1 MTQTPRQ
8 MRARARQQAEPP
20 QVRPE
25 RPARRRRPAQ
35 RPPRRPGLSRSAL
48 LAGLIVVFVAGLF
61 AAPFAQYYLGPR
73 LAELSGIADLAT
85 GRGDP
90 IDFSRLR
97 DVEQRTEQL
106 SNAIESVALAEGP
119 DDARVAALEN
129 EVGLLREDLK
139 GLSALTERT
148 ASLESSSA
156 NLSTLEARLSTLEA
170 QQRDQPG
177 DIAAMSDRLASVDET
192 LAAVRAESAQLA
204 DTVDSLQ
211 VKLAQDLKAAIALVE
226 ERLAALERT
235 RTQDGALE
243 GTVEG
248 LQSRTSALEAALDK
262 SVGRSALVV
271 SLGGLRAAAQSGR
284 PFGTELQTV
293 RALSVSLEAPQL
305 IDPLERLS
313 GIAETGLPTLV
324 GLQRSFGALAGRA
337 SRGAGADDDTWVGL
351 TVDRVT
357 SLVTVRRT
365 GQLAGDSAEA
375 IVARTEGLLQEGDL
389 SRAVAEADGLA
400 GQSPEVDAWLQR
412 AHVRLDAERAL
423 DDLSRLVL
431 SIGGAG

>member
-8 MRARARQQAEPP
+8 MRARARQQAEAPP
-20 QVRPE
+20 AQAE
-25 RPARRRRPAQ
+25 RPARRRRPSQ

-73 LAELSGIADLAT
+73 LAELSGITDLAA

-90 IDFSRLR
+90 VDFSRLR
-97 DVEQRTEQL
+97 DIEQRTQQL
-106 SNAIESVALAEGP
+106 SNEIQSVARADRP

-129 EVGLLREDLK
+129 EIGLLREDLK

-156 NLSTLEARLSTLEA
+156 ILSTLDARLATLEA
-170 QQRDQPG
+170 QQGDRPD
-177 DIAAMSDRLASVDET
+177 DIAAISDRLASVDET
-192 LAAVRAESAQLA
+192 LAAVRAESAQLV
-204 DTVDSLQ
+204 DTIDSLQ
-211 VKLAQDLKAAIALVE
+211 VKLAHDLKEAIALVE
-226 ERLAALERT
+226 GRLATLEQSRP
-235 RTQDGALE
+235 DEGALE
-243 GTVEG
+243 GTVES

-271 SLGGLRAAAQSGR
+271 SLGSLRAAAQSGR
-284 PFGTELQTV
+284 PFGAELQTV

-313 GIAETGLPTLV
+313 GVAETGVPTLV
-324 GLQRSFGALAGRA
+324 GLQRSFATLAGRA
-337 SRGAGADDDTWVGL
+337 ARGAGADDDTWVGL

-365 GQLAGDSAEA
+365 GDLVGDSPEA
-375 IVARTEGLLQEGDL
+375 IVARTEGLLQIGDL
-389 SRAVAEADGLA
+389 NRAVAEADGLA
-400 GQSPEVDAWLQR
+400 GQSPEVDTWLKR

-423 DDLSRLVL
+423 HDLSRLVL